1 MLGWSWPT
9 DTRVDYSAPPSSP
22 KHLPSSSSSS
32 SSQGFVTTKKLSPLT
47 FLAISIWEYHLL
59 QKITAPLVTGVPGV
73 VTSESHVGVLFSR
86 QPSGG
91 LFSPLYRRS
100 HPIFW
105 PPVILISSQLR
116 GGHHRIWLYLII
128 FTVNFR
134 FSSIN
139 NCSTT
144 VAEIRLLRL
153 FENYSMYPKLCHV
166 SKASSIF
173 ILTQLQC
180 SEPYGLALICYERP
194 LSQLPNTKFSQRWEI
209 LRILFLENIFP
220 K

>member
-32 SSQGFVTTKKLSPLT
+32 SSQGFVTTKKLLPLT

-73 VTSESHVGVLFSR
+73 VTSESHVGVLFPASLLEVFFH
-86 QPSGG
+86 PS
-91 LFSPLYRRS
+91 YRRS

-116 GGHHRIWLYLII
+116 GGHHRIWHFLFLTI
-128 FTVNFR
+128 FTAGLHKLWTVLISWADRGSCAPKCVSLNF
-134 FSSIN
+134 
-139 NCSTT
+139 
-144 VAEIRLLRL
+144 
-153 FENYSMYPKLCHV
+153 
-166 SKASSIF
+166 
-173 ILTQLQC
+173 
-180 SEPYGLALICYERP
+180 
-194 LSQLPNTKFSQRWEI
+194 
-209 LRILFLENIFP
+209 
-220 K
+220 

>member
-22 KHLPSSSSSS
+22 KHLPSSS
-32 SSQGFVTTKKLSPLT
+32 QGFVTTKKLLPLT

-116 GGHHRIWLYLII
+116 GGHHRIWHCLTI
-128 FTVNFR
+128 FSVNFL

-139 NCSTT
+139 SYHDRQNKTAQT
-144 VAEIRLLRL
+144 IWKL
-153 FENYSMYPKLCHV
+153 FHV
-166 SKASSIF
+166 SKIISCIQSIF
-173 ILTQLQC
+173 NFHSDTTPAQWAVWTRPNLLWTVFVTTLQH
-180 SEPYGLALICYERP
+180 
-194 LSQLPNTKFSQRWEI
+194 
-209 LRILFLENIFP
+209 
-220 K
+220 

>member
-22 KHLPSSSSSS
+22 KHLPSSS
-32 SSQGFVTTKKLSPLT
+32 QGFVTTKKLSPLT

-59 QKITAPLVTGVPGV
+59 KKITAPLVTGVPGV

-116 GGHHRIWLYLII
+116 GGHHHILHCLTI

-153 FENYSMYPKLCHV
+153 FENYSMYPKLYHV